1 MGIKQVVALLIALA
15 IVGGYAFVQ
24 ESAQD
29 AASISSDTF
38 LYNIRARDMSLVEI
52 THMGNTEQFVWDG
65 QERSWVFDDHSR
77 AVVSEYRWG
86 GITLLLEGPKYE
98 RLLEID
104 QPDLGRFGLD
114 PPATTIR
121 VGLDS
126 GDRFALDVGITT
138 PDGLNHYVR
147 LEGANEIAI
156 VDRSWGDVLV
166 HLVTEPPYA
175 TE

>member
-1 MGIKQVVALLIALA
+1 LGIKQVMALLIALA
-15 IVGGYAFVQ
+15 IVGGYALVQ

-29 AASISSDTF
+29 AAPISSDTF
-38 LYNIRARDMSLVEI
+38 LYSIRSRDVSLVEI
-52 THMGNTEQFVWDG
+52 THIGDTERFVWDG
-65 QERSWVFDDHSR
+65 QKRSWVFDDHSR
-77 AVVSEYRWG
+77 AGVSEYRWG

-98 RLLEID
+98 RLLKVD
-104 QPDLGRFGLD
+104 PVDLGRFGLD

-121 VGLDS
+121 VGLDN
-126 GDRFALDVGITT
+126 GHRFALDVGITT

-147 LEGANEIAI
+147 LEGADEVAL